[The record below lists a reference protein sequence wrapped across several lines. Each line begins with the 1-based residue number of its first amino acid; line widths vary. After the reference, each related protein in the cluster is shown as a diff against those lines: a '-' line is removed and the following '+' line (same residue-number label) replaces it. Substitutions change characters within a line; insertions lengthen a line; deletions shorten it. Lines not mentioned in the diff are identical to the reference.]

1 MEAKDEQ
8 ENKPGSEGRSN
19 QANCPCLRHWST
31 GLKWELLSSRTQ
43 FLRTKCN
50 KTNKSPLLS
59 FCRLLKSNLLV
70 SFNHVARYLSNASFS
85 HFVLISSSNP
95 SLIQFL
101 VHFWGLKVV
110 DCRICGDNKS
120 ILRIAFIEFTDEGT
134 STLNC
139 FITLKCSSFVY

>member
-19 QANCPCLRHWST
+19 QENCPCLRHWST

-43 FLRTKCN
+43 FLRRKCN

-85 HFVLISSSNP
+85 HFVLISSSNS

-101 VHFWGLKVV
+101 VHFWGLKRLLIVV
-110 DCRICGDNKS
+110 YAVTINLFS
-120 ILRIAFIEFTDEGT
+120 VLP
-134 STLNC
+134 SLNS
-139 FITLKCSSFVY
+139 LMKVLHS